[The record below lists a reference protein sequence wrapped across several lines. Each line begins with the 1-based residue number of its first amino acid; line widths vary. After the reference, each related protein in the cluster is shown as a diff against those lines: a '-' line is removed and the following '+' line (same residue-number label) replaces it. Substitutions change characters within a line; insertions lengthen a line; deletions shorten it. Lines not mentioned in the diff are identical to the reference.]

1 MKIKTTLRFHHTY
14 VRWLKSMKQ
23 IMAHAAE
30 ELGEE
35 NTYSLLVGMLTS
47 MTIMEIG
54 VAVPHKDVHKSI
66 SRAS

>member
-14 VRWLKSMKQ
+14 VRWLKSVKQ

-30 ELGEE
+30 KLGEE
-35 NTYSLLVGMLTS
+35 NIYFLRENTLTS
-47 MTIMEIG
+47 MTFMEIG